1 MKAVFALTLSIIMFL
16 PVINHAQETPTFE
29 IIQTEIFNPNC
40 ISCHQS
46 GTSFARQSGLVLTEG
61 SAFGNL
67 VDVVPKNAA
76 AAADGLVRVTSE
88 GQEFAPHKSF
98 LWEKINAPEQKHFYQ
113 DHQNYGSLMPL
124 GLDYLTN
131 GQLAFIKQ
139 WIIAGAPV
147 SETVAD
153 VSLLEDTTRYK
164 PPDFTALDPPKKGFQ
179 LHLGPYDVW
188 PAELHD
194 REFMYYQ
201 PYPTSEDLF
210 VTRYEISITQNSHHF
225 LLYNYPNG
233 KATPTPNVFRDIRT
247 AQGVNNISNLIQL
260 GNLFPFQLFVGTQ
273 LPYLNYYFPPGVA
286 LRLPAGSGFDLNSH
300 SVNRSGESQEGE
312 VYVNIHTVDP
322 SEVQRAA
329 DYDFFGNYNISLPPN
344 ATTTLTYDGFFD
356 EKRQIIQMWSHSHEH
371 TLEFNIYRIGG
382 EDDGQQIYWAN
393 DWENPPFLGFDPPL
407 TVNPGEGLRLVTT
420 YNNWT
425 NKTITFGPLS
435 SDEMQFVFFLYYTG
449 DVVSSVDEEILP
461 ENFWVEQ
468 NYPNPFNPGTKIRYS
483 LPQEGPVTLK
493 IFNVLGKEVQT
504 LLNEVQT
511 EGEHLVEFSGSALS
525 SGIYFYKLEAAGLIE
540 VKKMILMK

>member
-1 MKAVFALTLSIIMFL
+1 MTAVFTLTLSIIMFL
-16 PVINHAQETPTFE
+16 PVINRAQETSTFQ
-29 IIQTEIFNPNC
+29 IIQTQIFNTNC
-40 ISCHQS
+40 ISCHQP

-76 AAADGLVRVTSE
+76 AVADGLVRVTSE
-88 GQEFAPHKSF
+88 GGEFAPHKSF
-98 LWEKINAPEQKHFYQ
+98 LWEKINAPEQNHFYQ

-139 WIIAGAPV
+139 WMIAGAPA
-147 SETVAD
+147 SEAVAN
-153 VSLLEDTTRYK
+153 VTLLADTTRYT
-164 PPDFTALDPPKKGFQ
+164 PPDFVALDPPQKGFQ

-201 PYPTSEDLF
+201 PYPTTEDIF

-225 LLYNYPNG
+225 LLYNYPDG
-233 KATPTPNVFRDIRT
+233 TTTPIPNVFRDVRN
-247 AQGVNNISNLIQL
+247 AQGVGNIVHLIQL
-260 GNLFPFQLFVGTQ
+260 GNLFPFQLFIGTQ

-300 SVNRSGESQEGE
+300 SVNRSGEPQQGE

-322 SEVQRAA
+322 GEVQRAA
-329 DYDFFGNYNISLPPN
+329 DYDFFGNFNISLPPN

-382 EDDGQQIYWAN
+382 EDDGERI
-393 DWENPPFLGFDPPL
+393 
-407 TVNPGEGLRLVTT
+407 
-420 YNNWT
+420 
-425 NKTITFGPLS
+425 
-435 SDEMQFVFFLYYTG
+435 
-449 DVVSSVDEEILP
+449 
-461 ENFWVEQ
+461 
-468 NYPNPFNPGTKIRYS
+468 
-483 LPQEGPVTLK
+483 
-493 IFNVLGKEVQT
+493 
-504 LLNEVQT
+504 
-511 EGEHLVEFSGSALS
+511 
-525 SGIYFYKLEAAGLIE
+525 
-540 VKKMILMK
+540 

>member
-1 MKAVFALTLSIIMFL
+1 MTAVFTLTLSIIMFL
-16 PVINHAQETPTFE
+16 PVINRAQETSTFQ
-29 IIQTEIFNPNC
+29 IIQTQIFNTNC
-40 ISCHQS
+40 ISCHQP

-76 AAADGLVRVTSE
+76 AVADGLVRVTSE
-88 GQEFAPHKSF
+88 GGEFAPHKSF
-98 LWEKINAPEQKHFYQ
+98 LWEKINAPEQNHFYQ

-139 WIIAGAPV
+139 WMIAGAPA
-147 SETVAD
+147 SEAVAN
-153 VSLLEDTTRYK
+153 VTLLADTTRYT
-164 PPDFTALDPPKKGFQ
+164 PPDFVALDPPQKGFQ

-201 PYPTSEDLF
+201 PYPTTEDIF

-225 LLYNYPNG
+225 LLYNYPDG
-233 KATPTPNVFRDIRT
+233 TTTPIPNVFRDVRN
-247 AQGVNNISNLIQL
+247 AQGVGNIVHLIQL
-260 GNLFPFQLFVGTQ
+260 GNLFPFQLFIGTQ

-300 SVNRSGESQEGE
+300 SVNRSGEPQQGE

-322 SEVQRAA
+322 GEVQRAA
-329 DYDFFGNYNISLPPN
+329 DYDFFGNFNISLPPN

-382 EDDGQQIYWAN
+382 EDDGERIYWTS
-393 DWENPPFLGFDPPL
+393 DWEHPPFLGFDPPL
-407 TVNPGEGLRLVTT
+407 TVNPGEGFRLVTT
-420 YNNWT
+420 YDNWT
-425 NKTITFGPLS
+425 NNKIEFGPLS

-449 DVVSSVDEEILP
+449 DVVSSVDEDTVP
-461 ENFWVEQ
+461 ENFRVEQ
-468 NYPNPFNPGTKIRYS
+468 NYPNPFNPATKIRYS
-483 LPQEGPVTLK
+483 LPKNGLVTLK
-493 IFNVLGKEVQT
+493 IYNVLGREVQT
-504 LLNEVQT
+504 LISEIQT
-511 EGEHLVEFSGSALS
+511 QGEHLVEFDGSALS
-525 SGIYFYKLEAAGLIE
+525 SGIYFYKLEAAGLSE

>member
-1 MKAVFALTLSIIMFL
+1 MKVVSVVLVAIILCL
-16 PVINHAQETPTFE
+16 PILNIAQETPTFE
-29 IIQTEIFNPNC
+29 IIQTGIFNTNC
-40 ISCHQS
+40 ISCHQP

-61 SAFGNL
+61 VAYGSL
-67 VDVVPKNAA
+67 VDVVPKNTA

-88 GQEFAPHKSF
+88 GQELAPHKSF
-98 LWEKINAPEQKHFYQ
+98 LWEKINAPEQNHFYQ

-147 SETVAD
+147 SEAVAD
-153 VSLLEDTTRYK
+153 VSLLADTTRYT
-164 PPDFTALDPPKKGFQ
+164 PPDFIALDPPQKGFQ

-188 PAELHD
+188 PAEIHD

-201 PYPTSEDLF
+201 PYPTSEDIF

-233 KATPTPNVFRDIRT
+233 MATPTPNVFRDIRN
-247 AQGVNNISNLIQL
+247 AQGVGNIIHLIQL

-312 VYVNIHTVDP
+312 VYVNIHTVDQ

-329 DYDFFGNYNISLPPN
+329 DYDFFGNFNISLPPN

-382 EDDGQQIYWAN
+382 EDDGQQIYWTN
-393 DWENPPFLGFDPPL
+393 DWEHPPFLGFDPPL

-483 LPQEGPVTLK
+483 LPQEGPVSLK

>member
-1 MKAVFALTLSIIMFL
+1 MTAVFTLTLSIIMFL
-16 PVINHAQETPTFE
+16 PVINRAQETSTFQ
-29 IIQTEIFNPNC
+29 IIQTQIFNTNC
-40 ISCHQS
+40 ISCHQP

-76 AAADGLVRVTSE
+76 AVADGLVRVTSE
-88 GQEFAPHKSF
+88 GGEFAPHKSF
-98 LWEKINAPEQKHFYQ
+98 LWEKINAPEQNHFYQ

-139 WIIAGAPV
+139 WMIAGAPA
-147 SETVAD
+147 SEAVAN
-153 VSLLEDTTRYK
+153 VTLLADTTRYT
-164 PPDFTALDPPKKGFQ
+164 PPDFVALDPPQKGFQ

-201 PYPTSEDLF
+201 PYPTTEDIF

-225 LLYNYPNG
+225 LLYNYPDG
-233 KATPTPNVFRDIRT
+233 TTTPIPNVFRDVRN
-247 AQGVNNISNLIQL
+247 AQGVGNIVHLIQL
-260 GNLFPFQLFVGTQ
+260 GNLFPFQLFIGTQ

-300 SVNRSGESQEGE
+300 SVNRSGEPQQGE

-322 SEVQRAA
+322 GEVQRAA
-329 DYDFFGNYNISLPPN
+329 DYDFFGNFNISLPPN

-382 EDDGQQIYWAN
+382 EDDGERIYWTS
-393 DWENPPFLGFDPPL
+393 DWEHPPFLGFDPPL
-407 TVNPGEGLRLVTT
+407 TVNPGEGFRLVTT
-420 YNNWT
+420 YDNWT
-425 NKTITFGPLS
+425 NNKIEFGPLS

-449 DVVSSVDEEILP
+449 EVVASVDQETLP
-461 ENFWVEQ
+461 ENFRVEQ
-468 NYPNPFNPGTKIRYS
+468 NYPNPFNPATKIRYS
-483 LPQEGPVTLK
+483 LPKNGLVTLK
-493 IFNVLGKEVQT
+493 IYNVLGREVQT
-504 LLNEVQT
+504 LISEIQT
-511 EGEHLVEFSGSALS
+511 QGEHLVEFDGSALS
-525 SGIYFYKLEAAGLIE
+525 SGIYFYKLEAAGLSE

>member
-67 VDVVPKNAA
+67 VDVVPKNPA

-153 VSLLEDTTRYK
+153 VSLLEDTTRYT
-164 PPDFTALDPPKKGFQ
+164 PDFTALDPPKKGFQ

-393 DWENPPFLGFDPPL
+393 DWENPPFLGFDPPM

>member
-1 MKAVFALTLSIIMFL
+1 MTAVFTLTLSIIMFL
-16 PVINHAQETPTFE
+16 PVINRAQETSTFQ
-29 IIQTEIFNPNC
+29 IIQTQIFNTNC
-40 ISCHQS
+40 ISCHQP

-76 AAADGLVRVTSE
+76 AVADGLVRVTSE
-88 GQEFAPHKSF
+88 GGEFAPHKSF
-98 LWEKINAPEQKHFYQ
+98 LWEKINAPEQNHFYQ

-139 WIIAGAPV
+139 WMIAGAPA
-147 SETVAD
+147 SEAVAN
-153 VSLLEDTTRYK
+153 VTLLADTTRYM
-164 PPDFTALDPPKKGFQ
+164 PPDFVALDPPQKGFQ

-201 PYPTSEDLF
+201 PYPTTEDIF

-225 LLYNYPNG
+225 LLYNYPDG
-233 KATPTPNVFRDIRT
+233 TTTPIPNVFRDVRN
-247 AQGVNNISNLIQL
+247 AQGVGNIVHLIQL
-260 GNLFPFQLFVGTQ
+260 GNLFPFQLFIGTQ

-300 SVNRSGESQEGE
+300 SVNRSGEPQQGE

-322 SEVQRAA
+322 GEVQRAA
-329 DYDFFGNYNISLPPN
+329 DYDFFGNFNISLPPN

-382 EDDGQQIYWAN
+382 EDDGERIYWTS
-393 DWENPPFLGFDPPL
+393 DWEHPPFLGFDPPL
-407 TVNPGEGLRLVTT
+407 TVNPGEGFRLVTT
-420 YNNWT
+420 YDNWT
-425 NKTITFGPLS
+425 NNKIEFGPLS

-449 DVVSSVDEEILP
+449 EVVASVDQETLP
-461 ENFWVEQ
+461 ENFRVEQ
-468 NYPNPFNPGTKIRYS
+468 NYPNPFNPATKIRYS
-483 LPQEGPVTLK
+483 LPKNGLVTLK
-493 IFNVLGKEVQT
+493 IYNVLGREVQT
-504 LLNEVQT
+504 LISEIQT
-511 EGEHLVEFSGSALS
+511 QGEHLVEFDGSALS
-525 SGIYFYKLEAAGLIE
+525 SGIYFYKLEAAGLSE